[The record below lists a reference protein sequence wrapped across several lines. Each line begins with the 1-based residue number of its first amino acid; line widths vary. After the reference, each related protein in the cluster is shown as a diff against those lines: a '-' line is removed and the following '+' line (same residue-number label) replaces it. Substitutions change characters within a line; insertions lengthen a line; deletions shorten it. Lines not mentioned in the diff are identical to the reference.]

1 MGNHSNLTFDKFLEH
16 FDLYNETNMLVF
28 IDQLKMLQMFLERSL
43 NIMWTK
49 KIKHKNFTHLVCK
62 YWHLVLHPYVNV
74 AYCTS
79 YMNKVEK

>member
-1 MGNHSNLTFDKFLEH
+1 MGNYWNLTLHKFLEH

-49 KIKHKNFTHLVCK
+49 KNSTQKIYTFGMQILISYTSSICNC
-62 YWHLVLHPYVNV
+62 YILHIIH
-74 AYCTS
+74 
-79 YMNKVEK
+79 E